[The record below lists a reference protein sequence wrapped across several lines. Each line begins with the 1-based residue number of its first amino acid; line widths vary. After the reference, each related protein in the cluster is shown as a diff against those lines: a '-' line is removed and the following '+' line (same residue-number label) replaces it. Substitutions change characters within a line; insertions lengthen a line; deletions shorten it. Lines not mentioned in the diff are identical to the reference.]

1 MSVSVSVS
9 VSFSKA
15 EREAKYGVAGDLGAG
30 EWTASVRKREN
41 ARTDGGDVL
50 SVRRCKSG
58 GLRSRRR
65 C

>member
-1 MSVSVSVS
+1 MVTVSVSVSVS

-41 ARTDGGDVL
+41 ARVDGGDI
-50 SVRRCKSG
+50 CQYG
-58 GLRSRRR
+58 GVSPAV
-65 C
+65 